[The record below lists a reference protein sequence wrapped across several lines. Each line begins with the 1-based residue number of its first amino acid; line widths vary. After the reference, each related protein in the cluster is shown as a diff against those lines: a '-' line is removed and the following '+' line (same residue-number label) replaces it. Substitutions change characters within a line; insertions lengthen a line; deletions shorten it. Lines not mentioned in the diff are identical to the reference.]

1 MASTLRLPKG
11 KRPNRAAKATAIA
24 INNILARK
32 RTRPPGGARTR
43 PPGGAGVKRIKTA
56 RNKNFKVKMLLYKFK
71 TVNVKKGGVV
81 VRTMTVR
88 RKAHLPGK
96 KPYVYR
102 GH

>member
-1 MASTLRLPKG
+1 MARTLRLPKG

-24 INNILARK
+24 INNILAR
-32 RTRPPGGARTR
+32 RRTR